1 MKRTAYFSIVLFLS
15 VMVSSC
21 TEINETER
29 APTVERKIVETQASG
44 KIVSRVTPIPSK
56 PTNQTPRETSR
67 VLPDYSGLNDP
78 QVEQQFMSFEAQLD
92 YWISNPK
99 SVDEWVDMISLDSN
113 SLFLPELPDCRG
125 SKVRKCFDDLLPLI
139 HLAMNADY
147 APGSLAKDIPPD
159 NACTVMNYTY
169 GIVKV
174 YGEPKSA
181 GYPEINSNFETMVRF
196 DFIYEAELSDFR
208 WAFQHRDDWDYLVH
222 CVTPRETS
230 RVLPDYSG
238 LNDPQVEQQFMSFEA
253 QLDYWI
259 SNPKSVDEWVDMISL
274 DSNSLFLPEL
284 PDCRG
289 SKVRKC
295 FDDLLPLIHLA
306 MNADYAPGSLAKDI
320 PPDNAC
326 TVMNYT
332 YGIVKVYGEPKSAGY
347 PEINSNFETMVRFN
361 FINEDELVNFRGAFH
376 HRNHWDYSEYCL

>member
-1 MKRTAYFSIVLFLS
+1 MKRTAYFSIVLFFS
-15 VMVSSC
+15 VMVSAC

-29 APTVERKIVETQASG
+29 APTVERKVVETQASG
-44 KIVSRVTPIPSK
+44 KSVSRVTPIPSK

-92 YWISNPK
+92 YPISNPK
-99 SVDEWVDMISLDSN
+99 SVDEWIDMISHDSN

-125 SKVRKCFDDLLPLI
+125 SKVRKCFDELMPLVER
-139 HLAMNADY
+139 Y
-147 APGSLAKDIPPD
+147 QFGPGGTFATKIPPSD
-159 NACTVMNYTY
+159 ACTIMNYAY
-169 GIVKV
+169 GIVKI
-174 YGEPKSA
+174 YGEPQNEE
-181 GYPEINSNFETMVRF
+181 YPEINSNFETMVRF
-196 DFIYEAELSDFR
+196 NFINEGERDRFR
-208 WAFQHRDDWDYLVH
+208 WAFSHRNHWDYLVH

-253 QLDYWI
+253 QLDYPI
-259 SNPKSVDEWVDMISL
+259 SNPKSVDEWIDMISH

-295 FDDLLPLIHLA
+295 FDELMPLVER
-306 MNADYAPGSLAKDI
+306 YQFGPGGTFATKI
-320 PPDNAC
+320 PPSDAC
-326 TVMNYT
+326 TIMNYA
-332 YGIVKVYGEPKSAGY
+332 YGIVKIYGEPQNEEY

-361 FINEDELVNFRGAFH
+361 FINEDELINFRGAFH
-376 HRNHWDYSEYCL
+376 HRNHWDYSPYCL

>member
-15 VMVSSC
+15 VMVSAC

-56 PTNQTPRETSR
+56 PTNQKPRETSR

-99 SVDEWVDMISLDSN
+99 SVDEWIDMISLDSN

-147 APGSLAKDIPPD
+147 APGSLAKDIPPG

-174 YGEPKSA
+174 YGEPKSV

-196 DFIYEAELSDFR
+196 DFINEAELSDFR
-208 WAFQHRDDWDYLVH
+208 WAFQHRDDWDY
-222 CVTPRETS
+222 
-230 RVLPDYSG
+230 
-238 LNDPQVEQQFMSFEA
+238 
-253 QLDYWI
+253 
-259 SNPKSVDEWVDMISL
+259 
-274 DSNSLFLPEL
+274 
-284 PDCRG
+284 
-289 SKVRKC
+289 
-295 FDDLLPLIHLA
+295 
-306 MNADYAPGSLAKDI
+306 
-320 PPDNAC
+320 
-326 TVMNYT
+326 
-332 YGIVKVYGEPKSAGY
+332 
-347 PEINSNFETMVRFN
+347 
-361 FINEDELVNFRGAFH
+361 
-376 HRNHWDYSEYCL
+376 SEYCL